1 METKVG
7 THLKPSITPTNK
19 IPANPYNRVPLQ
31 KPTTTSN
38 VISEKPNNTISQKY
52 AQKSDQKGDRP
63 WNNANTNKDP
73 ASRVPRRH
81 IPKNPPRRAARRAAR
96 PLGKPDFESSSGSS
110 LGENEDSEEEGGTAI
125 YSLFDP
131 IFDHSAVSSRT
142 HSSSFP
148 VPIFDQDDKK
158 QEIIMN
164 EIANIKEIK
173 EKILNVDID
182 VLEENIDLY
191 KQTISKL
198 EFQNKNL
205 SVEIE
210 NESVTIQNLKDQS
223 ENLSTENKDLK
234 TKHITLTAEIKDLK
248 SKIDNLSC
256 VVSGKN
262 FSSLTDEDLD
272 ELFQKIMEEKSTR
285 SRCVVCLE
293 KQRSLVCT
301 PCCHLCICNAVK
313 CSQGIRNTCPICRSK
328 VVSFKKVYT

>member
-19 IPANPYNRVPLQ
+19 IPIHHKVPQNRP
-31 KPTTTSN
+31 PTTNPT
-38 VISEKPNNTISQKY
+38 VLSEKPNTISQ
-52 AQKSDQKGDRP
+52 QKPQIRSEKGDRP
-63 WNNANTNKDP
+63 WNNVNTNKDP

-96 PLGKPDFESSSGSS
+96 PLGKAEFESSSSS
-110 LGENEDSEEEGGTAI
+110 LGENEDSEEGTAI
-125 YSLFDP
+125 YSLFDTIMDP
-131 IFDHSAVSSRT
+131 SQVFD
-142 HSSSFP
+142 P
-148 VPIFDQDDKK
+148 QEDKK
-158 QEIIMN
+158 QEIMMN
-164 EIANIKEIK
+164 EIAIIKEIK

-234 TKHITLTAEIKDLK
+234 TKTITLTAEIKDLK
-248 SKIDNLSC
+248 SKIDNLSS
-256 VVSGKN
+256 VIAGKN
-262 FSSLTDEDLD
+262 FSPLSDEDLD

-301 PCCHLCICNAVK
+301 PCGHLCICNAVK

-328 VVSFKKVYT
+328 VLSFTKVYT